1 MVSKWHDVITF
12 ICNRTCKLKHWWI
25 YQEML
30 YHKNISPQYGQP
42 SVCAFFGKAVFHPG
56 SALQT
61 LDEYITLLLTC
72 CHVKMTMNRT
82 SVFLP
87 ERKTENVQAKKARPT
102 NPNPRSTNWRPDNY
116 SLPSWGIG
124 QICRCSSL
132 LASPRGY
139 TRNLYGC
146 VPTKIILLDSCVP
159 LLPLSPVSHSFSPS
173 SSRLTLNSWS
183 RETVSLATI
192 SGRTRQLLAFD
203 YGRGVG
209 LMHKHCVGV

>member
-1 MVSKWHDVITF
+1 MGNPVFVLSLEKLFSIQEVLFRHWMNILLCYWHVAMWKW
-12 ICNRTCKLKHWWI
+12 LWI
-25 YQEML
+25 E
-30 YHKNISPQYGQP
+30 P
-42 SVCAFFGKAVFHPG
+42 VFFF
-56 SALQT
+56 
-61 LDEYITLLLTC
+61 
-72 CHVKMTMNRT
+72 
-82 SVFLP
+82 P
-87 ERKTENVQAKKARPT
+87 EIKTENVQAKKARPT
-102 NPNPRSTNWRPDNY
+102 NPNPRSTNWRPDDY
-116 SLPSWGIG
+116 SLPSRGIG

-159 LLPLSPVSHSFSPS
+159 PLPLSPVSHSFSPS

-192 SGRTRQLLAFD
+192 SGRTQQLLAFD

>member
-1 MVSKWHDVITF
+1 MVRRVSLQHASFAWTGWSINGVDEHLLSHKVSLRFAAHYNIYNTDGKLMVSKWHDVITF

-72 CHVKMTMNRT
+72 CHLKMTMNRT

-87 ERKTENVQAKKARPT
+87 RKKNRECA
-102 NPNPRSTNWRPDNY
+102 
-116 SLPSWGIG
+116 SLEG
-124 QICRCSSL
+124 
-132 LASPRGY
+132 ASDKSKPEE
-139 TRNLYGC
+139 
-146 VPTKIILLDSCVP
+146 
-159 LLPLSPVSHSFSPS
+159 H
-173 SSRLTLNSWS
+173 
-183 RETVSLATI
+183 
-192 SGRTRQLLAFD
+192 
-203 YGRGVG
+203 
-209 LMHKHCVGV
+209 